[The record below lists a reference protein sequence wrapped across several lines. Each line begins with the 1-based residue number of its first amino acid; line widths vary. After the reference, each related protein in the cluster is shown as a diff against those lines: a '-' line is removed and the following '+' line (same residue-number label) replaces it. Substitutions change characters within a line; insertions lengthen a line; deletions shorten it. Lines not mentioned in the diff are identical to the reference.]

1 MVSYPEDQIARYC
14 VTILDSGGDPAMHA
28 SDDLKIGKLYRLRFP
43 GIAARV
49 IDPPTGVTRSSE
61 YCYLVESLVLRGRWW
76 VNRRGEPD
84 NIYSSHLIVP
94 ASKEASG
101 VWRKVASQH

>member
-1 MVSYPEDQIARYC
+1 
-14 VTILDSGGDPAMHA
+14 MHA
-28 SDDLKIGKLYRLRFP
+28 TDDLKIGTLYRLGFP

-49 IDPPTGVTRSSE
+49 IDPPTGVQRSSE
-61 YCYLVESLVLRGRWW
+61 YCYLVESLILRSRWW

-84 NIYSSHLIVP
+84 NIYSPHLIVP

-101 VWRKVASQH
+101 AWRKVVSQRAR